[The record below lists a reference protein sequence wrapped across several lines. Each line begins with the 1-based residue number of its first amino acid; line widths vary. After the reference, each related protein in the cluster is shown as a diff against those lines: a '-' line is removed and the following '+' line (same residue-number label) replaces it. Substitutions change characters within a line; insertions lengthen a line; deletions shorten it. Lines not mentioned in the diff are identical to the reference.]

1 MNVVLLCKYDCEL
14 LSSIVNCRT
23 RGLKTTTKMIG
34 YGVHL
39 GEENEWQGNNELMMS
54 VILVPRVLIKEK
66 EL

>member
-1 MNVVLLCKYDCEL
+1 M
-14 LSSIVNCRT
+14 
-23 RGLKTTTKMIG
+23 TKMIG